1 MIFCVFGR
9 DFRYR
14 IRISRLHLRANYPT
28 IYLARRGNTLRLK
41 MSQIEH
47 AAALLRGAMATEL
60 DPNTKDL
67 VSGDRVTQ
75 SAISVRTHPANRKVG
90 RVF

>member
-1 MIFCVFGR
+1 
-9 DFRYR
+9 
-14 IRISRLHLRANYPT
+14 
-28 IYLARRGNTLRLK
+28 

>member
-1 MIFCVFGR
+1 MW
-9 DFRYR
+9 
-14 IRISRLHLRANYPT
+14 
-28 IYLARRGNTLRLK
+28 
-41 MSQIEH
+41 QIKL
-47 AAALLRGAMATEL
+47 AAAPQTGATAKEL
-60 DPNTKDL
+60 DPDTIDL